1 MQKIKVSK
9 ETHEKLQKIAIGLA
23 GASLGFGWGAF
34 LAYRAEKR
42 MKDEHEKLQRRWKF
56 LVYTTGQ
63 MIDIENDVTMS
74 GVERQMKVYELQKFL
89 ELVVEQE
96 LT

>member
-1 MQKIKVSK
+1 MTFDNEIRDKMR
-9 ETHEKLQKIAIGLA
+9 LLAAGLF
-23 GASLGFGWGAF
+23 GTSLGCLVGSIMTA
-34 LAYRAEKR
+34 RAEKR

-56 LVYTTGQ
+56 LVYTAGQ
-63 MIDIENDVTMS
+63 MIDIENDVTMPGS
-74 GVERQMKVYELQKFL
+74 ERMAKVQELQEFL